1 MARQLLPVNA
11 PITFLLL
18 LFLLA
23 PAALLQGNNVIFW
36 MLAVLV
42 ASVGLSILGSRFMI
56 RGLAVRRQLPAHGR
70 AGEPLVVGYAVTRR
84 RRSIPCFGLFID
96 EDRDHQ
102 QPGLDLEHAR
112 GWILHVGAGETVHGQ
127 GIMIPT
133 SRGRLEFD
141 RFLVRTSFPFGLIR
155 RARAFSQP
163 QHLLVY
169 PQVHTLQDRVLES
182 LSPQGPD
189 GRRTLDQKGQ
199 GDDYFGIKQ
208 MRTGDS
214 IRDIAWKLSAH
225 RDELLGIERSSPS
238 PPRVRIVLDLSTPT
252 ESLQVDEAEP
262 VTGRMLEEDAI
273 SLAASLVA
281 AAIERELEVAVTVL
295 GSPGPSLP
303 FRAGAWHVHRIMTM
317 LAGIDLDA
325 ERVRVP
331 GPVSDM
337 EHAGLI
343 VVRPDRVR
351 PLNARQD
358 AWYLTARQLSELVG
372 NTGAGAPA
380 RSPRQ
385 DDAA

>member
-56 RGLAVRRQLPAHGR
+56 RGLSVRRQLPDHGR

-96 EDRDHQ
+96 EDRDRE

-127 GIMIPT
+127 GIIIPS

-169 PQVHTLQDRVLES
+169 PQVHQLQDRVLES
-182 LSPQGPD
+182 LSPRGPD
-189 GRRTLDQKGQ
+189 GRRTVDQKGQ
-199 GDDYFGIKQ
+199 GDDYFGVKQ
-208 MRTGDS
+208 LRTGDS

-238 PPRVRIVLDLSTPT
+238 PPRVRVVLDLSTPT
-252 ESLQVDEAEP
+252 GMLQVDDAES
-262 VTGRMLEEDAI
+262 VTARMLEEQSI

-281 AAIERELEVAVTVL
+281 AAVDRELEVAVTVL
-295 GSPGPSLP
+295 GHTGPSLP
-303 FRAGAWHVHRIMTM
+303 FRAGIWHVHRIMTM

-325 ERVRVP
+325 DRTAVS

-343 VVRPDRVR
+343 VIRPDRVR

-358 AWYLTARQLSELVG
+358 AWYLTGRQLPELVRES
-372 NTGAGAPA
+372 ASAPP
-380 RSPRQ
+380 REPRQ